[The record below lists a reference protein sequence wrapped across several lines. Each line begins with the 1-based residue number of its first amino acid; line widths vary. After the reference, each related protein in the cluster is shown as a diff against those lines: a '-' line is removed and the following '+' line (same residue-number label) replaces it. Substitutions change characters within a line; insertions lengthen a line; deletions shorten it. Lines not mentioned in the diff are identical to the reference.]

1 MIYAPDTRYKV
12 AFGPERREFNLV
24 IRAVTQNDAGVYECQ
39 VSSRDK
45 LLRHVLLWIEEIL
58 LSGKGYV
65 GSGDTIR
72 LVCNITGNTNSLQD
86 ADWFRNGHIIF
97 NEIIISKE
105 TSMAQAYAMKTG
117 MHWSLLSAI
126 TMENVRILDRE
137 PSWFERGV
145 KEAINIRALRP
156 ALNKDGG
163 HYQLS
168 HTWDHTLTSL
178 TPTISGVNVS

>member
-1 MIYAPDTRYKV
+1 
-12 AFGPERREFNLV
+12 
-24 IRAVTQNDAGVYECQ
+24 
-39 VSSRDK
+39 
-45 LLRHVLLWIEEIL
+45 
-58 LSGKGYV
+58 
-65 GSGDTIR
+65 
-72 LVCNITGNTNSLQD
+72 
-86 ADWFRNGHIIF
+86 
-97 NEIIISKE
+97 
-105 TSMAQAYAMKTG
+105 
-117 MHWSLLSAI
+117 
-126 TMENVRILDRE
+126 MENVRILDRE